1 MLKLFDR
8 PDNADIHD
16 VEHRSDAPHP
26 SSGFPLE
33 ALSNPEEREKF
44 RLNPPYQPL
53 GPGEQSII
61 DTYAALRE
69 LQLAGKI
76 RKIGIAGYPLP
87 FLLRL
92 ALLIK
97 EQTGR
102 PIDIVQ
108 SYAHQTLLN
117 STLSAGYIAAF
128 EKAGVKQVVNAAPL
142 SMGILTTQGGP
153 DWHPIREVK
162 GGRYYQATRD
172 AAKLCQERG
181 TTLEAV
187 ASDFG
192 YRPVHQSDGKLVP
205 VVIGCKNLEEVHRA
219 LESYARVAYDR
230 TDSRETQQE
239 VRELFEKAGAA
250 DWSWQNP
257 SPGSFDD

>member
-1 MLKLFDR
+1 LDGLT
-8 PDNADIHD
+8 
-16 VEHRSDAPHP
+16 
-26 SSGFPLE
+26 
-33 ALSNPEEREKF
+33 NPEKRKEF
-44 RLNPPYQPL
+44 HLDPPYSPL
-53 GPGEQSII
+53 GPGEHSIL

-69 LQLAGKI
+69 LQIEGKI

-117 STLSAGYIAAF
+117 STLSAGYLAAF

-142 SMGILTTQGGP
+142 SMGTLTTQGGP
-153 DWHPIREVK
+153 DWHPIRQVE
-162 GGRYYQATRD
+162 GGKYYQATRD

-205 VVIGCKNLEEVHRA
+205 VVIGCKNMEEVHRA

-230 TDSRETQQE
+230 TDSKETQQE
-239 VRELFEKAGAA
+239 VRALLEKVGAA
-250 DWSWQNP
+250 DWSWANP
-257 SPGSFDD
+257 GPGDFQD

>member
-1 MLKLFDR
+1 LD
-8 PDNADIHD
+8 
-16 VEHRSDAPHP
+16 
-26 SSGFPLE
+26 
-33 ALSNPEEREKF
+33 
-44 RLNPPYQPL
+44 PPYAPI
-53 GPGEQSII
+53 GPGEQSIL
-61 DTYAALRE
+61 DTFAALRE
-69 LQLAGKI
+69 MQVEGKI
-76 RKIGIAGYPLP
+76 RKIGIAGFPLP

-102 PIDIVQ
+102 PVDIVQ

-117 STLSAGYIAAF
+117 STLSAGYLAAF
-128 EKAGVKQVVNAAPL
+128 EKAGVKQVINAAPL
-142 SMGILTTQGGP
+142 SMGCLTTQGGP
-153 DWHPIREVK
+153 EWHPIREVE
-162 GGRYYQATRD
+162 GGKYFQATRD
-172 AAKLCQERG
+172 AVKLCQEKG
-181 TTLEAV
+181 TTLEEV

-230 TDSRETQQE
+230 TDSRTTQQQ

-250 DWSWQNP
+250 DWSWANP
-257 SPGSFDD
+257 TAANFED